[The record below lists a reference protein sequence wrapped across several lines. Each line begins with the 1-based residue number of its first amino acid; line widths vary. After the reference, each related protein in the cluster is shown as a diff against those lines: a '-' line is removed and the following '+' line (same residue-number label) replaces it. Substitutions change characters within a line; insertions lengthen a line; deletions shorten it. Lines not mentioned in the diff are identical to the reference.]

1 MARALSRHVREH
13 GKSASIPLWNS
24 PSAPANRPRSLRDRR
39 QNAGEIA
46 PTNRPSPIPSRLTRP
61 EPAAPP
67 YCLLPTT
74 DCPAPYGC
82 VSSFAFTFGLVAL
95 AAFALGLASHLK
107 SAPALVAGAFIG
119 LGALLDAAGTPAPLV
134 ALNTDPAIGQAFLR
148 YTLILDATFNG
159 CLGVGLIAAFFAQT
173 SKLRWLALASG
184 VLSLPVAFQ
193 WMSADAAKLLMIAGP
208 AWLGW
213 ITATSI
219 ELLRTEQ

>member
-1 MARALSRHVREH
+1 MTGSTRAIALAGLAGVILNVVAVVAL
-13 GKSASIPLWNS
+13 GPFTS
-24 PSAPANRPRSLRDRR
+24 PYSPADVPGWLDSCA
-39 QNAGEIA
+39 QY
-46 PTNRPSPIPSRLTRP
+46 PIRT
-61 EPAAPP
+61 A
-67 YCLLPTT
+67 
-74 DCPAPYGC
+74 